1 MRVEAP
7 LAEQAT
13 DLATEQVANEPA
25 GSDAEPVGQRDVL
38 CIDDNP
44 RNLYVIGAMLRA
56 AGHSTTECRSGAEA
70 LDILAGR
77 KFDVIMLDMVM
88 PEMDGLETLSR
99 LRTGGGPNAR
109 TPVIACTANVLPD
122 QVASYREAGTV
133 GVLAK
138 PIDPKAML
146 QAISTAA

>member
-1 MRVEAP
+1 
-7 LAEQAT
+7 
-13 DLATEQVANEPA
+13 
-25 GSDAEPVGQRDVL
+25 
-38 CIDDNP
+38 
-44 RNLYVIGAMLRA
+44 
-56 AGHSTTECRSGAEA
+56 
-70 LDILAGR
+70 
-77 KFDVIMLDMVM
+77 MVR